1 MKGRGRSRRS
11 PNNDFRRKAVRSPWR
26 RFAHLTRSKVQFP
39 KMHRRSA
46 TSVVLLTVLLA
57 GLTPPGVCALVC
69 EWHARSESQRHC
81 VQRSDSM
88 SGMAH
93 DHSAMS
99 PPSVEAMK
107 AVLESQSCQTNCVT
121 SERLNVWKKAVPQ
134 VTVVQTTAVV
144 LHAPAEF

>member
-1 MKGRGRSRRS
+1 
-11 PNNDFRRKAVRSPWR
+11 
-26 RFAHLTRSKVQFP
+26 
-39 KMHRRSA
+39 MHRRSA

-144 LHAPAEF
+144 LHAPAEFLALDFSATWSLDSGPPAPPSAHAASFSILRI